1 MAYFSG
7 RRTHDLCGL
16 PLLVRSSFKALYFSF
31 VLQHAFHT
39 VWFIRKIVA
48 SMFVAIVVLHDLASI
63 WC

>member
-1 MAYFSG
+1 VVVVAYFSG

-39 VWFIRKIVA
+39 VWIREIVA
-48 SMFVAIVVLHDLASI
+48 SMFVASGIT
-63 WC
+63 